1 MAQQMAV
8 GVRLA
13 HLYGIER
20 DRALRSEERE
30 QLERDLLSLV
40 SHDLRTP
47 LTAIRTSAGALSLM
61 TSREGERQME
71 AYPKLVNNIER
82 NAERLSSM
90 VDDLIDMARLRGGR
104 LQLEIHPANLG
115 EIICDLASNVIP
127 HLAHKE
133 QRLALDLPSKESA
146 RWQKLACLI
155 DRRRME
161 QVILNLFTNAQ
172 KFAPPASTITIGA
185 TERNGEIRLFV
196 RDTGPGIPVAEQEHI
211 FDRFYSGDN
220 STASHGA
227 SSSLGLGL
235 AIARSI
241 VEMHG
246 GKIWVQ
252 SRPGTGSTFFVA
264 LKKCAGESGMRDQG

>member
-13 HLYGIER
+13 RLYGIER
-20 DRALRSEERE
+20 ERALRSEERE
-30 QLERDLLSLV
+30 RLERDLLSLV

-47 LTAIRTSAGALSLM
+47 LTAIRTSAGALCLM
-61 TSREGERQME
+61 AGKEGERQ
-71 AYPKLVNNIER
+71 PQTFVKLANNIDR

-90 VDDLIDMARLRGGR
+90 VDDLLDMARLRGGR
-104 LQLEIHPANLG
+104 LQLDFHPANLG
-115 EIICDLASNVIP
+115 EIISDLATSVIP
-127 HLAHKE
+127 HLAQKE
-133 QRLALDLPSKESA
+133 QQLALDLPSKESS
-146 RWQKLACLI
+146 RWQKLTCTV

-196 RDTGPGIPVAEQEHI
+196 RDMGQGIPVAEQESI
-211 FDRFYSGDN
+211 FDRFYSGND
-220 STASHGA
+220 STTRHEA

-252 SRPGTGSTFFVA
+252 SRPGAGSTFFVS
-264 LKKCAGESGMRDQG
+264 LNKCE